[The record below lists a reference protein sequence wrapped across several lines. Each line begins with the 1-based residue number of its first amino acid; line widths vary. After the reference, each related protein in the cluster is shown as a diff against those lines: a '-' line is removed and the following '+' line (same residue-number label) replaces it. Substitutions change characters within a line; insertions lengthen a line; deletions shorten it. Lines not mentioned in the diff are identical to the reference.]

1 MDGSV
6 PTYDSRPVYCEAV
19 RFQVARANTANL
31 PDENVYTEKYNYE
44 GLVGKRL
51 SHSLGYS
58 EINHLWNSLVAMNRN
73 QNLIGR
79 LISSCA
85 LVGFLAYFLILKK
98 F

>member
-1 MDGSV
+1 MNKYG
-6 PTYDSRPVYCEAV
+6 E
-19 RFQVARANTANL
+19 FARRKCL
-31 PDENVYTEKYNYE
+31 YGKPYNYE

-58 EINHLWNSLVAMNRN
+58 EINYLWNSLVAMNKK
-73 QNLIGR
+73 QNSIGS